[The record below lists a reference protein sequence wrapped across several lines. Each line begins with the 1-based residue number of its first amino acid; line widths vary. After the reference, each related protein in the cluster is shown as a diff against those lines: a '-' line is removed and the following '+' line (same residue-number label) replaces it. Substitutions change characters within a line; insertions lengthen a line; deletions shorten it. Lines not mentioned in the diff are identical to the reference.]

1 MYVISV
7 FLFVKNENDYDIY
20 YWLLSISVIVN
31 ASVNVAYSFNYIH
44 FSFDL
49 DVIKKMVRPITYLGI
64 YSILAWLYNS
74 FCTTYLGFISSD
86 KEVGYFTTA
95 AKLYVILLSLF
106 SAFAGVML
114 PRLSSLIGKKD
125 IAAFQVLIDKS
136 FNLIISLT
144 VPLVVF
150 SVIYAPDVIKL
161 IAGDGYEGAVW
172 PMRLI
177 MPLILIVGINQILI
191 IQIMTPLKLDKLILV
206 NTVWGA
212 ITGLALNFLLT
223 PQYLSIGAS
232 ISWVMSEVMVML
244 SALYFIRRRTQI
256 LFPVSIL
263 FKNVSYGVVLTPI
276 LWGIYRILDLNYLVN
291 MTVGIVIVIVSF
303 VFIQKLI
310 LRNPIVDE
318 FFNLKYMS
326 AFRSFFN

>member
-1 MYVISV
+1 
-7 FLFVKNENDYDIY
+7 
-20 YWLLSISVIVN
+20 
-31 ASVNVAYSFNYIH
+31 
-44 FSFDL
+44 
-49 DVIKKMVRPITYLGI
+49 MVRPITYLGI

-206 NTVWGA
+206 NTVWGGYYRA
-212 ITGLALNFLLT
+212 CFKLPFDSSVFKHRCFHIMGYVRGDGYAF
-223 PQYLSIGAS
+223 G
-232 ISWVMSEVMVML
+232 
-244 SALYFIRRRTQI
+244 FI
-256 LFPVSIL
+256 FYS
-263 FKNVSYGVVLTPI
+263 
-276 LWGIYRILDLNYLVN
+276 
-291 MTVGIVIVIVSF
+291 
-303 VFIQKLI
+303 
-310 LRNPIVDE
+310 
-318 FFNLKYMS
+318 
-326 AFRSFFN
+326 

>member
-1 MYVISV
+1 
-7 FLFVKNENDYDIY
+7 
-20 YWLLSISVIVN
+20 
-31 ASVNVAYSFNYIH
+31 
-44 FSFDL
+44 
-49 DVIKKMVRPITYLGI
+49 
-64 YSILAWLYNS
+64 
-74 FCTTYLGFISSD
+74 
-86 KEVGYFTTA
+86 
-95 AKLYVILLSLF
+95 
-106 SAFAGVML
+106 ML

-223 PQYLSIGAS
+223 PQYLSIGAA